1 MTSRSLLLGAAFALV
16 AVPAAADWPQWR
28 GPNRDAKATG
38 FTAPATWPKEL
49 TKKWRV
55 TVGDGVGTPALV
67 GDKLYVFTRVGG
79 DEVTRCL
86 DAATGNEVWQDKNN
100 VAFKSKG
107 GDNGFPGPRASPTVA
122 DGKVVTLGVN
132 GTLSCLDAATGK
144 VAWRKDDYKD
154 SFPTF
159 HTSSSPVV
167 VDGLAV
173 AQLGGKQGAVVAYD
187 LATGAERWKW
197 TGGGGTSYASP
208 VVMTVGGTKAI
219 VAETDENIVA
229 LSPAGALLGQIPY
242 PLPPRGSGRGGLSYN
257 ASTPMVDGD
266 TLIYAGSNRG
276 TKAVKVEKAG
286 DKLTTK
292 ELWSNPDNSVQF
304 NTPVVRGDLVFGL
317 SARNDLFCIDTK
329 SGKTLW
335 SAPVGK
341 QATGRGGT
349 GYGSIV
355 DAGAVLFA
363 LTPAGELVVFEPSDK
378 DFKPLAR
385 YKVAD
390 GQTYAYPVIAGKG
403 VYIKDKDAVTLWA
416 FE

>member
-1 MTSRSLLLGAAFALV
+1 
-16 AVPAAADWPQWR
+16 
-28 GPNRDAKATG
+28 
-38 FTAPATWPKEL
+38 
-49 TKKWRV
+49 
-55 TVGDGVGTPALV
+55 
-67 GDKLYVFTRVGG
+67 
-79 DEVTRCL
+79 
-86 DAATGNEVWQDKNN
+86 
-100 VAFKSKG
+100 
-107 GDNGFPGPRASPTVA
+107 VA
-122 DGKVVTLGVN
+122 DGKVLTLGVN

-144 VAWRKDDYKD
+144 VVWRKDDYKD
-154 SFPTF
+154 TFPMF
-159 HTSSSPVV
+159 HTASSPVV

-173 AQLGGKQGAVVAYD
+173 AQLGGKQGVVIAYD

-208 VVMTVGGTKAI
+208 VVMTVGGTKVI
-219 VAETDENIVA
+219 VAETDESIVA
-229 LSPAGALLGQIPY
+229 LSADGALLGQIPY
-242 PLPPRGSGRGGLSYN
+242 PLPARGQGGIPYN
-257 ASTPMVDGD
+257 ASTPIVDGD
-266 TLIYAGSNRG
+266 TLIYAGSARG

-317 SARNDLFCIDTK
+317 SARNEVFCIDTK
-329 SGKTLW
+329 TGKTAW
-335 SAPVGK
+335 AAPVGK
-341 QATGRGGT
+341 QTGGRGGA

-403 VYIKDKDAVTLWA
+403 VYIKDRDAVTLWA
-416 FE
+416 IE